1 MLASVGSDCSFE
13 FMLEL
18 VDVVL
23 GPLLAFGAERLKSV
37 EFDLVLP
44 CMDKLL
50 LDIVLLPESVI
61 PEAAP
66 GKSNISQHRKA
77 ICLVMLVLA

>member
-1 MLASVGSDCSFE
+1 
-13 FMLEL
+13 L

-23 GPLLAFGAERLKSV
+23 GPLFAFGAKRLKSV
-37 EFDLVLP
+37 EFDLVLSS
-44 CMDKLL
+44 MDKLL

-61 PEAAP
+61 PKAAP
-66 GKSNISQHRKA
+66 CETNISQHRKA